1 MSCRNTDD
9 GKRFALVNFKQPEA
23 AKAAVEA
30 LHKKDMRS
38 EMETEMLGVSGG
50 FSPVFYPK
58 RCCVDR
64 FWNPKID
71 PKSYGSM
78 VIFTSPHM

>member
-1 MSCRNTDD
+1 MNPNFCLYPRDGFLTTLKPTRSSKSCRNTDD

-38 EMETEMLGVSGG
+38 ELEMLSLSGG
-50 FSPVFYPK
+50 AIPQ
-58 RCCVDR
+58 
-64 FWNPKID
+64 
-71 PKSYGSM
+71 
-78 VIFTSPHM
+78 